1 MPSITFWNRI
11 EPSPRSDKIE
21 RHVAA
26 RVRDPMW
33 FLARQWQFGEFQ
45 GEDAATPAYVELA
58 GRTAPLTEW
67 FVDARRSG
75 ALDNGAPLEPLVET
89 ESFTPDWATAVEIGQ
104 YFEQLLF
111 DANLF
116 PEMIEASRSAFPMPA
131 PSTVLEAARDHELR
145 RFLIACH
152 ERATDGLALLAAI
165 RRTAP
170 ALPAELVVPL
180 GVDPAA
186 VLAATVALDSWV
198 RGTFGEISRNDA
210 PAWRAD
216 RLEYRSGV
224 NAISPRG
231 ASLELAAFPSRDGT
245 FDWYAFDQVA
255 ERRRDDD
262 RRPRPLPEPTA
273 FEANVLPTRVTFP
286 GMPDLRWW
294 HFEDSQ
300 RNLGEL
306 RASRLELGKLVV
318 LDFMLVHGDDWY
330 VLPFAQ
336 DVGTLCGIDAL
347 LVHDVFGEATL
358 VPRAD
363 ADPKTPWT
371 MFTISSSS
379 GQRGEYLLLP
389 PSAKGVSLR
398 GDAIEEVRL
407 VRDEMAN
414 MAWGIEKVTES
425 GVGTRRP
432 GHERAEHL
440 GSEPIDYVPA
450 AQDAPPLKYLLQTRV
465 PEHWIPLIP
474 RQVDAARRSI
484 ALQRGAALRPR
495 PNNQPAEPI
504 LPVGRILN
512 PSDPAHQPEYL
523 IAEEEVAREGTD
535 VARRVERCRWID
547 GSTHIW
553 IARSRR
559 PGAGEGSSGLRFDLA
574 LEARR
579 RSERG

>member
-11 EPSPRSDKIE
+11 EPSPRSDRLE

-26 RVRDPMW
+26 QVRDPMW

-58 GRTAPLTEW
+58 GRVAPIIEW
-67 FVDARRSG
+67 FADAARVSG
-75 ALDNGAPLEPLVET
+75 FDNAAPLEELVET
-89 ESFTPDWATAVEIGQ
+89 EGFTPDWATAVEIGQ
-104 YFEQLLF
+104 YFEQLLI
-111 DANLF
+111 DAGLL
-116 PEMIEASRSAFPMPA
+116 PETIDAFRAAYPVPA
-131 PSTVLEAARDHELR
+131 PDTLPETARDHELR
-145 RFLIACH
+145 RFLIVCH
-152 ERATDGLALLAAI
+152 GRATDGLTLLAAI
-165 RRTAP
+165 RAAEP
-170 ALPAELVVPL
+170 ALPAQPALPA
-180 GVDPAA
+180 GVDPAV
-186 VLAATVALDSWV
+186 VLAAATEFDAWV
-198 RGTFGEISRNDA
+198 RATFGDISRADA
-210 PAWRAD
+210 DAWRAD
-216 RLEYRSGV
+216 RFEYRAGITAV
-224 NAISPRG
+224 SPQG
-231 ASLELAAFPSRDGT
+231 APLEFNAFPSRDGT
-245 FDWYAFDQVA
+245 FDWYAFDQVRA
-255 ERRRDDD
+255 ERQRDRDP
-262 RRPRPLPEPTA
+262 RRPRLPEPRP
-273 FEANVLPTRVTFP
+273 FQLSVLPTRVTFP

-294 HFEDSQ
+294 HFEDNQ

-306 RASRLELGKLVV
+306 RAGRLELGKLVV

-347 LVHDVFGEATL
+347 LVHDVFGETTL

-363 ADPKTPWT
+363 ADAKTPWT
-371 MFTISSSS
+371 MFTVEVE
-379 GQRGEYLLLP
+379 GGGRGGYFLLP
-389 PSAKGVSLR
+389 PSASGASLR

-425 GVGTRRP
+425 GLGTRWP
-432 GHERAEHL
+432 GHERADRL
-440 GSEPIDYVPA
+440 GSEPIEYVPA
-450 AQDAPPLKYLLQTRV
+450 APDAPPLKYLLQTRV

-484 ALQRGAALRPR
+484 ALQRAAALRP
-495 PNNQPAEPI
+495 PQNNQPAQPI
-504 LPVGRILN
+504 LPMGRILN
-512 PSDPAHQPEYL
+512 PSNPAHAPNYL
-523 IAEEEVAREGTD
+523 IAEEEVPREGSD

-574 LEARR
+574 LEARQR
-579 RSERG
+579 KP